1 MEELVNVLISTY
13 NGEKYIKDQ
22 IDSIL
27 GQTYP
32 NIRIYVRDDGSSDN
46 TCNILK
52 EYEKAGKIVLF
63 RGDNVKWGKSFLTLL
78 KKAETGSYWAF
89 SDQDDVWLPD
99 IHFPYMR
106 ILQMYVLS

>member
-27 GQTYP
+27 GQTYS

-52 EYEKAGKIVLF
+52 AVSYTH
-63 RGDNVKWGKSFLTLL
+63 LTLPTI
-78 KKAETGSYWAF
+78 A
-89 SDQDDVWLPD
+89 
-99 IHFPYMR
+99 
-106 ILQMYVLS
+106 